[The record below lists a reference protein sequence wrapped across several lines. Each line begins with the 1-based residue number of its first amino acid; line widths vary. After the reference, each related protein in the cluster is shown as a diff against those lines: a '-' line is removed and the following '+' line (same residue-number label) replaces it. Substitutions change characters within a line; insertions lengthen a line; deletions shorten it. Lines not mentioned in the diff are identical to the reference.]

1 VKRQLKLLEDHY
13 ERLQNRDWEKNV
25 HEKNPPPELSFA
37 RRATQHIGRRLS
49 ERIQRVDTS
58 RSKRRGGRDG
68 RRTAAVRG
76 NVCGFK
82 TKSGKACQRYPSK
95 KSSIASGKEKAPARC
110 HLHTGKE

>member
-1 VKRQLKLLEDHY
+1 
-13 ERLQNRDWEKNV
+13 V
-25 HEKNPPPELSFA
+25 HEKNPLSELSFA

-82 TKSGKACQRYPSK
+82 TKSGKACQRYPGK
-95 KSSIASGKEKAPARC
+95 KAGVVPSGGKAPARC